1 MIRKALEQPLY
12 LIVLTFFLS
21 LVEAQYILSQAE
33 RLFIS
38 L

>member
-1 MIRKALEQPLY
+1 MKALEQPLY
-12 LIVLTFFLS
+12 LFGLTFFLS

-33 RLFIS
+33 LLRIS